1 MVQQALESAGQTPY
15 PGGRCVRRRR
25 RGIHEC
31 LLHVHLDD
39 RPHLPFTG
47 MTPTTSLNGVP
58 LVAAITN
65 AGYYAELA
73 GGGLSRPHIFRET
86 LAALLSR

>member
-1 MVQQALESAGQTPY
+1 
-15 PGGRCVRRRR
+15 
-25 RGIHEC
+25 
-31 LLHVHLDD
+31 
-39 RPHLPFTG
+39 

-73 GGGLSRPHIFRET
+73 GGGLSRPQIFRET